1 MPQNDP
7 ANNLKWNPKEKHQF
21 SLAKSARLGSKKG
34 HQKYILTTE
43 QAQYIF
49 ENIVYY

>member
-7 ANNLKWNPKEKHQF
+7 ANNLKWNPKENTSF
-21 SLAKSARLGSKKG
+21 FLAKSARFGSKKW
-34 HQKYILTTE
+34 HQKYILTIE
-43 QAQYIF
+43 AQSFF